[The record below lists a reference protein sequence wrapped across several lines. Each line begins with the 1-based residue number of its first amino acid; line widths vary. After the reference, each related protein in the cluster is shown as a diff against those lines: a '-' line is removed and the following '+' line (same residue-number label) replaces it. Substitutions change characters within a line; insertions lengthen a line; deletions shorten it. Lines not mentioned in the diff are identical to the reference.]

1 MIAGG
6 GNIGA
11 RLAGRLEGKYRVQL
25 IERDANRTRELSELL
40 SKTIVNIGDASSRK
54 LLDELGIGETD
65 VFCAVTNSDE
75 ANIMASMLAKKMG
88 ARKVMTLINN
98 PAYVDLV
105 QGGLID
111 VAVSPEQAT
120 IGSILRHVRRGE
132 IQQAFSLRRGAAEA
146 LELIARGDHRSSKVI
161 GKSID
166 EIKLP
171 EGATIGAVVRGE
183 EVLMGHNYITIQP
196 DDHVIVFLAEK
207 NPRKLTEIERMFQP
221 GTEYLL

>member
-1 MIAGG
+1 M
-6 GNIGA
+6 
-11 RLAGRLEGKYRVQL
+11 
-25 IERDANRTRELSELL
+25 
-40 SKTIVNIGDASSRK
+40 
-54 LLDELGIGETD
+54 
-65 VFCAVTNSDE
+65 
-75 ANIMASMLAKKMG
+75 
-88 ARKVMTLINN
+88 
-98 PAYVDLV
+98 V

-146 LELIARGDHRSSKVI
+146 LELIARGEQRSSKVI

-196 DDHVIVFLAEK
+196 DDHVIVSW
-207 NPRKLTEIERMFQP
+207 PRKTP
-221 GTEYLL
+221 AND